1 MEERRVFRNLH
12 NLHLVS
18 SKLVESL
25 LAGNYRSLFRGPG
38 IEFDEVREYVEGDDI
53 RQIDWNVSSRMSFPY
68 TKIFREERE
77 LILFLVVDMS
87 ASLNIGSEERKRD
100 LSVYISGILA
110 AAAVRNNDRVGAV
123 LFSDRIEKWIP
134 ARKGR
139 RHAARLVHDLLVT
152 EPVGRGSDLPA
163 AVRTVLET
171 MKRRGICVIISDFRT
186 PVVWKEMTLLS
197 RRHDVIALMIGDDAD
212 DEFPARGLIELQDV
226 ESGEVL
232 VAPGYSRRFRRAYHD
247 YSSSLEAEWQAALKR
262 RKIEFLKIKTGEDP
276 APLLI
281 NFFRR
286 RSRR

>member
-53 RQIDWNVSSRMSFPY
+53 RQIDWNVSSRMSSPY

-87 ASLNIGSEERKRD
+87 ASLSVGSEERKRD

-123 LFSDRIEKWIP
+123 LFTDRIEKWIP

-163 AVRTVLET
+163 AVRSVLET

-212 DEFPARGLIELQDV
+212 EEFPARGLIELQDV

-232 VAPGYSRRFRRAYHD
+232 VAPGYSRRFRRAYHE
-247 YSSSLEAEWQAALKR
+247 YSSALEEEWLSALKR
-262 RKIEFLKIKTGEDP
+262 RKIEFLKINTGEDP